1 MKRLMFYSEKV
12 NKPSLFRR
20 TAEMKMICDCK
31 TLFNDRGF
39 EDCHFQKKL
48 GDARVKLNEK

>member
-20 TAEMKMICDCK
+20 TTEMKMICDCK